1 MCVFC
6 AEKCLDSQFWSG
18 NDQNIQSLLET
29 MINTETLLQHKQPTV
44 IPSCCSHRFYPPAE
58 REEENN
64 PELVFTFKS
73 DKNIQCKQSLKLS
86 GRTTGKEKV
95 HLKPKR

>member
-1 MCVFC
+1 MGDLLPAFKIKKKSLGTKHHDVSQSVHRYMCVFC

-44 IPSCCSHRFYPPAE
+44 IPLCCSHRFYPPAE

-64 PELVFTFKS
+64 PELVFT
-73 DKNIQCKQSLKLS
+73 
-86 GRTTGKEKV
+86 V
-95 HLKPKR
+95 